1 MKHKYTI
8 KNKRKMRGGNNEV
21 FDNFTKSMIK
31 LTNALKM
38 LLEKIEKQKGD
49 KSPGNKIP
57 EELKDK
63 IEDQQDEMSKLLD
76 IVNKKKQDINKDN
89 LDESRI
95 ALEKEIFFLKE
106 KINKGINEK
115 IFIKNKERDRS
126 FYLEG
131 RTWNDWF
138 YGFIEYYTELKD
150 SLRNIIENSYYNMIL
165 KKPVN
170 ERNSY
175 DNELIK
181 KVNDLENQLNN
192 LNNNNIVKGG
202 YSKSRYTRKN
212 KI

>member
-1 MKHKYTI
+1 
-8 KNKRKMRGGNNEV
+8 
-21 FDNFTKSMIK
+21 MIK

-38 LLEKIEKQKGD
+38 LLEKIEKQKRD
-49 KSPGNKIP
+49 NSSGNKIP
-57 EELKDK
+57 EELQDK

-95 ALEKEIFFLKE
+95 ALEKEIFILKE
-106 KINKGINEK
+106 KINKGVNEK
-115 IFIKNKERDRS
+115 LLIKNKERDRS

-138 YGFIEYYTELKD
+138 YGFIEYYNELKD

-165 KKPVN
+165 RKPVN

-181 KVNDLENQLNN
+181 KVNDLENELNN

-202 YSKSRYTRKN
+202 YRKSRYTRKN